1 MGPRLRLSIA
11 IKIFFIV
18 LALLLLMTAVAF
30 ISLQQARKVGGLLD
44 RAAEGYIPA
53 YAALARTDIRSL
65 EQALALRRVV
75 IVHLEG
81 GDEAA
86 AQRHRATFEAKQ
98 QEAEKELADARKVIA
113 DEIAAESAFADAI
126 ALARLD
132 TKLEVLQ
139 QGRGAYDAAIK
150 DLLAAMASGN
160 NAAANSALDRVDT
173 LRDGIKARLEETR
186 DDMRTLLLAAVE
198 RARVQHR
205 RVEQVSIVLTVL
217 AGLLGLGL
225 AAAMSIALVR
235 PVRRLLAGTRAVE
248 SGSLDIEIP
257 VTSTDE
263 IGRLTTAFNHMVGEL
278 RAKAKIRDMFGKY
291 VDPRIVEGL
300 IERPGVTAAEGER
313 RVMTIFFCDL
323 KGFSALGENLTPK
336 NLVAVTNRYLTVMS
350 EPVHAQGG
358 ILDKYIG
365 DTIMAYW
372 GPPFTDP
379 DKHAG
384 LACLAALDL
393 VDRVAPFLAELP
405 ELTGVRRGLPDVG
418 MRIGI
423 STGQVLVGNIGS
435 DTMKSY
441 TVMGGPVNLAAR
453 LEGANKHYGTAVL
466 VNETTAAAAIDA
478 VETREIDT
486 VVVLGAQEPEKI
498 FEVMARKGALSEKQ
512 DRVRGLYAEGLAAYR
527 SRNWDLARERFTAAL
542 AIDPADGASQT
553 LLARMDGWRHNP
565 PGPDW
570 DGVWRLTDK

>member
-1 MGPRLRLSIA
+1 LRLSIA

-30 ISLQQARKVGGLLD
+30 ISLQQARKVGDLLE

-53 YAALARTDIRSL
+53 YAALARTDIRGL
-65 EQALALRRVV
+65 EQALALRRLV
-75 IVHLEG
+75 IIHLEG
-81 GDEAA
+81 GDVAA
-86 AQRHRATFEAKQ
+86 EQRHRATFEAKQ
-98 QEAEKELADARKVIA
+98 QEAERELAAARKVIA
-113 DEIAAESAFADAI
+113 DEIAAETAFADAI

-132 TKLEVLQ
+132 TKLELLQ
-139 QGRGAYDAAIK
+139 QARGPYDAAVK
-150 DLLAAMASGN
+150 DLFTALASGN
-160 NAAANSALDRVDT
+160 NDATNSALDRVDT
-173 LRDGIKARLEETR
+173 LRDDIKARLEETR
-186 DDMRTLLLAAVE
+186 DDMRQLLQAAVE
-198 RARVQHR
+198 RARAQHR
-205 RVEQVSIVLTVL
+205 RVEQISIVVTVL
-217 AGLLGLGL
+217 AGLIGLGL
-225 AAAMSIALVR
+225 AAAMTAALVR

-263 IGRLTTAFNHMVGEL
+263 IGRLTVAFNRMVSEL

-300 IERPGVTAAEGER
+300 IERPGVTAGEGER

-379 DKHAG
+379 AQHAG
-384 LACLAALDL
+384 LACRAALDL

-453 LEGANKHYGTAVL
+453 LEGANKHYGTAIL
-466 VNETTAAAAIDA
+466 VNEATAAAAIDA

-486 VVVLGAQEPEKI
+486 VIVLGAREPEKI
-498 FEVMARKGALSEKQ
+498 FEVMARKGALSET
-512 DRVRGLYAEGLAAYR
+512 RARARALYAEGLAAYR
-527 SRNWDLARERFTAAL
+527 SRNWDLAQERFTAVL
-542 AIDPADGASQT
+542 AIDPADGASQA
-553 LLARMDGWRHNP
+553 LLARMDGWRHHP
-565 PGPDW
+565 PGADW
-570 DGVWRLTDK
+570 DGAWRLMDK